1 MIKDIV
7 FPQNNE
13 TEFLEIAGKLGIK
26 KLYFA
31 YDFNDFFNK
40 NIQKKL
46 ENIEDK
52 KTGFEPIFLVNNKN
66 FGKAAKQ
73 SRTLAA
79 KSSDNDKMMIESKKI
94 KIIYGFEEMQRK
106 DFIHQRA
113 SGLNHVLCGLA
124 RKNNTAIGFSY
135 SSIISGNKA
144 QSAIIMGRMMQNI
157 NLCGKYKNKTI
168 ITSFSGNP
176 YDLRAYHDI
185 SSLFRLMGM
194 DDNAIKNSFSYSF

>member
-13 TEFLEIAGKLGIK
+13 TDFLEIAGRLGIK

-46 ENIEDK
+46 ESIENK
-52 KTGFEPIFLVNNKN
+52 KTGFEPIFSVNNKN

-73 SRTLAA
+73 SGTLIA
-79 KSSDNDKMMIESKKI
+79 KSSDNDKMMIENKKI

-124 RKNNTAIGFSY
+124 RKNNVAIGFSY
-135 SSIISGNKA
+135 SSVINNKEHA
-144 QSAIIMGRMMQNI
+144 AVIMGRMMQNI
-157 NLCGKYKNKTI
+157 SLCGKYKNKTI
-168 ITSFSGNP
+168 IASFSQNP
-176 YDLRAYHDI
+176 YQLRSYHDVASI
-185 SSLFRLMGM
+185 FRLMGM
-194 DDNAIKNSFSYSF
+194 DDNKINSSFSYSF